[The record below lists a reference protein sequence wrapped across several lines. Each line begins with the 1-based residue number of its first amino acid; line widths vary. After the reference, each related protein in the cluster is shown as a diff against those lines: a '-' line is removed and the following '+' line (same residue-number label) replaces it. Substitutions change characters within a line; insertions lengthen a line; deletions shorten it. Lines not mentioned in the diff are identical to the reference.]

1 MKQLFVCEFF
11 PHSKMPPKGDV
22 VTENEIQL
30 SSAIADIQIIT
41 KHDELTTYE
50 NQPARRYN
58 VLFYLFYNST

>member
-1 MKQLFVCEFF
+1 
-11 PHSKMPPKGDV
+11 MPPKGDV

-41 KHDELTTYE
+41 KSDELTTYE

-58 VLFYLFYNST
+58 VLFHPFYNYT